1 MKNFFKYVVA
11 TITGIIIVNILFLL
25 IFIGFIGFVNI
36 LSETT
41 PPVKNNSV
49 LYIDLK
55 YPISDRVS
63 NNPLDNFV
71 FQTMS
76 SQKNIGLKSV
86 INSIKYAAGDE
97 RIKGIYLNIGEVDG
111 IFGGLGSIKEIRDAL
126 EEFKRTDKFIYS
138 YSNSGYSQKGYYLV
152 SVADSVFINPE
163 ATVWLS
169 GISTQISMYKN
180 TLDKIGLKA
189 EVVKVGKFKAAV
201 EPFLMTEISE
211 ANRKQIEAYNTSLWN
226 NIASS
231 ISESRN
237 IEIDSL
243 NYYVNNFRFHKP
255 EKLIAMKL
263 IDDFIY
269 EDEIEDKIKKS
280 CGLDEKESIRSISIE
295 KYYTETQLNAPLS
308 PNKIAVVYAQGEIG
322 EKETN
327 NTVGPELA
335 KTIGKLKK
343 DDNIKAIVLRVN
355 SPGGSALT
363 SDIIWREISLAKKA
377 KPVIVSMG
385 DVAASG
391 GYYISC
397 AADSI
402 LAEPTTITGSIGIF
416 GLFFSGEKLIKET
429 FGIRTDVVKTHKF
442 SDFGG
447 NMPLPLPITDRG
459 LNIAEKTIIQEYI
472 ERGYRTFLSKVARGR
487 HLEIPEVDAIGQGR
501 VWTGEDALKI
511 GLVDKMGGLDDA
523 IAVAARM
530 AGIDSYEIAEYPKE
544 KDMMQEILSL
554 FRQEVSTYIT
564 HRKTGLPEFASA
576 HIRKLLNREGFQARI
591 EDIHIE

>member
-1 MKNFFKYVVA
+1 MKTFFKYVIA
-11 TITGIIIVNILFLL
+11 TITGIIIVNLFLL
-25 IFIGFIGFVNI
+25 FIFIGFVNI
-36 LSETT
+36 MEETV
-41 PPVKNNSV
+41 PPIKNNSV
-49 LYIDLK
+49 LHIDLK

-63 NNPLDNFV
+63 NNPLENFE

-76 SQKNIGLKSV
+76 TRRNIGLKSI
-86 INSIKYAAGDE
+86 INSIKYAAKDE
-97 RIKGIYLNIGEVDG
+97 RIKGIYMNTGDVDG

-126 EEFKRTDKFIYS
+126 KEFKNTGKFIYS
-138 YSNSGYSQKGYYLV
+138 YSNSGYSQKAYYLV
-152 SVADSVFINPE
+152 SVADSIFINPE
-163 ATVWLS
+163 TSVRLS

-180 TLDKIGLKA
+180 TLDKIGIKA

-211 ANRKQIEAYNTSLWN
+211 ANRKQIETYSTSLWN

-237 IEIDSL
+237 IEIDTL
-243 NYYVNNFRFHKP
+243 DYYVDNFKFYKP
-255 EKLIAMKL
+255 EELLSMRL
-263 IDDFIY
+263 IDGSIY
-269 EDEIEDKIKKS
+269 EDEMEEKLRIR
-280 CGLDEKESIRSISIE
+280 CGVDERESIRSISIE

-308 PNKIAVVYAQGEIG
+308 PNKIAIVYAQGEIKDN
-322 EKETN
+322 ESSN
-327 NTVGPELA
+327 SIDPELA

-363 SDIIWREISLAKKA
+363 SDIIWREVCLAKKL

-391 GYYISC
+391 GYCISC

-416 GLFFSGEKLIKET
+416 GLFFSGEELIKET
-429 FGIRTDVVKTHKF
+429 LGIRTDVVKTHKF

-447 NMPLPLPITDRG
+447 NTPLPLPITDRG
-459 LNIAEKTIIQEYI
+459 LKLVERTILQEYV
-472 ERGYRTFLSKVARGR
+472 ERGYRNFLSKVAQGR
-487 HLEIPEVDAIGQGR
+487 HMHIAEVDSVGQGR

-511 GLVDKMGGLDDA
+511 GLVDKLGGLEDAVA
-523 IAVAARM
+523 IAATM
-530 AGIDSYEIAEYPKE
+530 ANTDFYEVVEYPKE
-544 KDMMQEILSL
+544 KDIVQEILFL
-554 FRQEVSTYIT
+554 FKQEISS
-564 HRKTGLPEFASA
+564 RFAVKHSGIPKA
-576 HIRKLLNREGFQARI
+576 IARHMENILDREGIQARI
-591 EDIHIE
+591 EDMYIK